1 MQNYVDVA
9 YDEKEYPRTAYPEK
23 LARYL
28 YDRFGMQPG
37 MKFLDNGAGR
47 GEFLAAFGRL
57 GLEVHGT
64 DIVQGCE
71 MSLIVN
77 LNSGGV
83 PFPDDYFDV
92 VFSKSVI
99 EHIENQEH
107 YMQEM
112 KRVLKPGG
120 LLILMAPDWKT
131 QRHIFYLD
139 PTHIHPYTQESIDW
153 LLRMMGFKDVHSETF
168 VQLPAVW
175 DNPLLGWVCRLL
187 QLLGPVSRI
196 YKNKFLRFSREL
208 MVLGTGR
215 KAS

>member
-77 LNSGGV
+77 LNSGGYH
-83 PFPDDYFDV
+83 FRT
-92 VFSKSVI
+92 I
-99 EHIENQEH
+99 T
-107 YMQEM
+107 
-112 KRVLKPGG
+112 
-120 LLILMAPDWKT
+120 LML
-131 QRHIFYLD
+131 F
-139 PTHIHPYTQESIDW
+139 
-153 LLRMMGFKDVHSETF
+153 F
-168 VQLPAVW
+168 
-175 DNPLLGWVCRLL
+175 
-187 QLLGPVSRI
+187 
-196 YKNKFLRFSREL
+196 
-208 MVLGTGR
+208 R
-215 KAS
+215 KAL